1 MTDIDVSFNLIESMK
16 DIDTPEYKKYRAF
29 WNRRPQIYWSGQ
41 FPLHLDIELTN
52 RCNLNCEMCA
62 FWAKDAI
69 FKCEPQ
75 DMEFNLY
82 KRIIDEGVWNGL
94 RAVKLSFRGEPLKY
108 ERIVEAVQ
116 YAKDKGIIEVMF
128 NTNGTLL
135 TEKLSERLISA
146 GLDKILFSIY
156 DHEITT
162 DNIFKLI
169 ELKKEINVEKPIIR
183 INSLK
188 YDNLDTE
195 GFLKFWTPIADQV
208 GLQEIFNYHNI
219 NTHIERSDW
228 CCAFLWQRLVI
239 LANGDILSC
248 CGMPIPDKVIGN
260 AYRDKLAD
268 VWNGGKMR
276 ALRNL
281 HKKGKSHLIHTCTQ
295 CPMRNKLMEVK

>member
-1 MTDIDVSFNLIESMK
+1 MTDIDVSF
-16 DIDTPEYKKYRAF
+16 TPVIIKNELKTPDYIAYRKL
-29 WNRRPQIYWSGQ
+29 WHERPQIFRSGK

-69 FKCEPQ
+69 FKCEPL
-75 DMEFNLY
+75 DMDFNLY
-82 KRIIDEGVWNGL
+82 KKIIDEGSRMGL
-94 RAVKLSFRGEPLKY
+94 KAVKLSFRGEPLKY

-135 TEKLSERLISA
+135 TPLLSINLICM

-156 DHEITT
+156 DREITT
-162 DNIFKLI
+162 DNIFRLQ
-169 ELKKEINVEKPIIR
+169 ELKKELKSDNPIVR
-183 INSLK
+183 VNSLK
-188 YDNLDTE
+188 YDNLDFE
-195 GFLKFWTPIADQV
+195 GFLKFWTPVADQI
-208 GLQEIFNYHNI
+208 GLQEMFEYHKVQE
-219 NTHIERSDW
+219 NTRTSNW

-248 CGMPIPDKVIGN
+248 CGMPIPDKKIGN
-260 AYRDKLAD
+260 VYRDSIAS

-281 HKKGKSHLIHTCTQ
+281 HKKGKSHLIHACSQ
-295 CPMRNKLMEVK
+295 CPMRNKLMNK

>member
-1 MTDIDVSFNLIESMK
+1 MTDIDVSFTPKVINKE
-16 DIDTPEYKKYRAF
+16 IDTPEYIAYRKLWHERPEKYRPG
-29 WNRRPQIYWSGQ
+29 R

-69 FKCEPQ
+69 FKCEPL

-82 KRIIDEGVWNGL
+82 KKIIDEGSRMGL
-94 RAVKLSFRGEPLKY
+94 KAVKLSFRGEPLKY
-108 ERIVEAVQ
+108 ERIAEAVW
-116 YAKDKGIIEVMF
+116 YAKEKGILEVMF

-135 TEKLSERLISA
+135 TSKLSTDLIRT

-156 DHEITT
+156 DHELTT
-162 DNIFKLI
+162 NNVIKLMEI
-169 ELKKEINVEKPIIR
+169 KKKLKSDKPIVR
-183 INSLK
+183 VNSLK
-188 YDNLDTE
+188 YNNLDFE
-195 GFLKFWTPIADQV
+195 EFLKYWSPVVDQV
-208 GLQEIFNYHNI
+208 GLQEIFNYHTI
-219 NTHIERSDW
+219 HTHIQRSEW

-260 AYRDKLAD
+260 AYRDRIAN
-268 VWNGGKMR
+268 VWNGSKMR

-281 HKKGKSHLIHTCTQ
+281 HKKGKSHLIHACSQ
-295 CPMRNKLMEVK
+295 CPMRNKLMNK